1 MDPFY
6 LKKLQ
11 IVLNDFFVAIKTITP
26 ESIEKEE
33 SRKEWINLNNSFSW
47 QMYHKYPEHEIISED
62 MSARL
67 HKYMLIICADMMT
80 RDFTNKCRGCYWLLN
95 FIDSE
100 LAKQKLRELKE
111 NLDERDNEVQIERR
125 ELSRNI
131 LKLEEISNELNVAN
145 LELQK
150 TNIDLQEEK
159 KKNQELQALLLE
171 QNQRPDVTRRVYLQ
185 GRCWN

>member
-1 MDPFY
+1 MDAFY
-6 LKKLQ
+6 LQKLN
-11 IVLNDFFVAIKTITP
+11 IAVSDFFIALKDITP
-26 ESIEKEE
+26 ESIKRKE
-33 SRKEWINLNNSFSW
+33 SRTEWIKLKNSFSW
-47 QMYHKYPEHEIISED
+47 RIEHQYAEHEIITKE
-62 MSARL
+62 MSALL
-67 HKYMLIICADMMT
+67 HKYMLIMCVDFMIK
-80 RDFTNKCRGCYWLLN
+80 DFTIKCPGCYWLLN

-131 LKLEEISNELNVAN
+131 LQLEEISNELNVVN

-150 TNIDLQEEK
+150 TNIELQEEK

-171 QNQRPDVTRRVYLQ
+171 QNQRPDATRRVYLQ